1 MSAQVVL
8 NMTAANAV
16 LKELYTDQV
25 LQNEVYKNNPWMA
38 MIPKNTDFGG
48 KYKPIPIIIGTSQG
62 NSNTFANAQANQSA
76 ANLQSFFLTS
86 TSDYAIAQIDNRTML
101 SAKTDK
107 MAFIQ
112 TAKVLVDAAIRAATN
127 RAAFGLFGDGTGTIG
142 QIGTIVSGV
151 ITLSSS
157 QSVTQFEVN
166 QVLDAGTA
174 SGGTQWTAKGYVI
187 AVNRSTGTVTVS
199 TTLGGTAATPT
210 SWTNTNYLTT
220 DGDLNAK
227 MSGLQAW
234 LPTTAPTSSDSYY
247 QVNRST
253 DVTRLAGVQYDGSS
267 TGETIEETI
276 ISASSLIAREGGTPD
291 ILVTNFATYAALE
304 KSLGSKVQ
312 YVTAAMQDNPQ
323 IAFKG
328 IKVAGAN
335 TMIDVFP
342 DRSCP
347 GLKGFLLQKNTWAL
361 EGLGDVPMI
370 LKYGDGLDMLRVY
383 NADSSELRVGS
394 YGNVSCNAP
403 GYNGQLTFT
412 V

>member
-1 MSAQVVL
+1 MAVQTVL

-25 LQNEVYKNNPWMA
+25 LQNMVYKDNPLMA

-127 RAAFGLFGDGTGTIG
+127 RAAFAIFGDGTGTIG
-142 QIGTIVSGV
+142 QIGTISSGV
-151 ITLSSS
+151 ITLANA
-157 QSVTQFEVN
+157 QQVTQFEVN

-174 SGGTQWTAKGYVI
+174 SGGTQHAAKGYVI
-187 AVNRSTGTVTVS
+187 AVNRGSGTVTVS

-210 SWTNTNYLTT
+210 SWTNTNYITT

-227 MSGLQAW
+227 MSGLAAW
-234 LPTTAPTSSDSYY
+234 VPTTAPTSSDSFYG
-247 QVNRST
+247 VNRSS
-253 DVTRLAGVQYDGSS
+253 DVTRLGGIRYSGVT
-267 TGETIEETI
+267 TGETLEETI
-276 ISASSLIAREGGTPD
+276 IGASSLVAREGGRPNKL
-291 ILVTNFATYAALE
+291 ITNFATYAALE

-312 YVTAAMQDNPQ
+312 YVTEQMINNPV
-323 IAFKG
+323 ISFRG
-328 IKVAGAN
+328 IKVSGAN
-335 TMIDVFP
+335 TTIDVFP

-347 GLKGFLLQKNTWAL
+347 GATGYLLQMDTWAL
-361 EGLGDVPMI
+361 EGLGDIPMI

-403 GYNGQLTFT
+403 GWNAVITFT

>member
-1 MSAQVVL
+1 MAETVL

-25 LQNEVYKNNPWMA
+25 LQMMVYKDNPAMA
-38 MIPKNTDFGG
+38 LMPKNTDFGG

-62 NSNTFANAQANQSA
+62 NSNTFANAQANQTA
-76 ANLQSFFLTS
+76 ANLQSFLLTS

-112 TAKVLVDAAIRAATN
+112 TAKVLVDGAIRAATN
-127 RAAFGLFGDGTGTIG
+127 RAAFAIFGDGTGTIG
-142 QIGTIVSGV
+142 AISTISSGV
-151 ITLSSS
+151 ITLS
-157 QSVTQFEVN
+157 QAGSVTQFEVN
-166 QVLDAGTA
+166 QTLKAGTT
-174 SGGTQWTAKGYVI
+174 SGGTQHAAKGYVI
-187 AVNRSTGTVTVS
+187 AVNRGAGTVTVS

-210 SWTNTNYLTT
+210 NWTNSDSLTT

-227 MSGLQAW
+227 MSGFQAW
-234 LPTTAPTSSDSYY
+234 LPATAPTSGDSFYG
-247 QVNRST
+247 VNRST
-253 DVTRLAGVQYDGSS
+253 DVTRLGGIRYSGAT
-267 TGETIEETI
+267 TGETLEETI
-276 ISASSLIAREGGTPD
+276 ISASALVAREGGRPNKL
-291 ILVTNFATYAALE
+291 ITNFATYAALE

-312 YVTAAMQDNPQ
+312 YVTAEMVNNPV
-323 IAFKG
+323 IAFRG
-328 IKVAGAN
+328 IKVSGAN
-335 TMIDVFP
+335 TTIDVFP

-347 GLKGFLLQKNTWAL
+347 ALRGFLLQMDTWAL
-361 EGLGDVPMI
+361 EGLGDIPMI

-403 GYNGQLTFT
+403 GWNAQITFT
-412 V
+412 S

>member
-1 MSAQVVL
+1 MAQTIL

-25 LQNEVYKNNPWMA
+25 LQMMVYKDNPALA

-76 ANLQSFFLTS
+76 ANLQSFLLTS

-112 TAKVLVDAAIRAATN
+112 TAKVLVDGAIRAATN
-127 RAAFGLFGDGTGTIG
+127 RAAFAIFGDGTGTIG
-142 QIGTIVSGV
+142 QIGTIASGV
-151 ITLSSS
+151 ITLSNA
-157 QSVTQFEVN
+157 QQVTQFEIN
-166 QVLDAGTA
+166 QVLKAGTA
-174 SGGTQWTAKGYVI
+174 SGGTQHAAAGYVI
-187 AVNRSTGTVTVS
+187 AVNRSSGTVTVS

-210 SWTNTNYLTT
+210 SWTNTNYITT

-227 MSGLQAW
+227 MSGFQAW
-234 LPTTAPTSSDSYY
+234 LPSTAPTSSDSFFG
-247 QVNRST
+247 VNRSS
-253 DVTRLAGVQYDGSS
+253 DVTRLAGVQYSGAA

-276 ISASSLIAREGGTPD
+276 ISASSLVAREGGAPNKL
-291 ILVTNFATYAALE
+291 ITNFATYAALE

-312 YVTAAMQDNPQ
+312 YVTESMINNPV
-323 IAFKG
+323 IAFRG
-328 IKVAGAN
+328 IKVSGAN
-335 TMIDVFP
+335 TTIDVFP

-347 GLKGFLLQKNTWAL
+347 GYKGFLLQMDTWAL
-361 EGLGDVPMI
+361 EGLGDVPQI

-403 GYNGQLTFT
+403 GWNGQITFS

>member
-1 MSAQVVL
+1 MAETVL

-25 LQNEVYKNNPWMA
+25 LQMMVYKDNPWLA

-48 KYKPIPIIIGTSQG
+48 KYKPIPIVIGTSQG
-62 NSNTFANAQANQSA
+62 NSNTFSNAQANQSA
-76 ANLQSFFLTS
+76 ANLQSFLLTS

-112 TAKVLVDAAIRAATN
+112 TAKVLVDGAIRAATN
-127 RAAFGLFGDGTGTIG
+127 RAAFALFGDGTGTIG
-142 QIGTIVSGV
+142 AIGTISSGV
-151 ITLSSS
+151 ITLSVS
-157 QSVTQFEVN
+157 QSVAQFEVN
-166 QVLDAGTA
+166 QVLKAGTTA
-174 SGGTQWTAKGYVI
+174 GGTQHSAKGYVI
-187 AVNRSTGTVTVS
+187 AVNRSSGTVTVS

-210 SWTNTNYLTT
+210 SWTNSDSITT

-227 MSGLQAW
+227 MSGFQAW
-234 LPTTAPTSSDSYY
+234 LPSTAPTSGDSFYG
-247 QVNRST
+247 VNRST
-253 DVTRLAGVQYDGSS
+253 DVTRLSGVQYSGAT
-267 TGETIEETI
+267 TGESIEETI
-276 ISASSLIAREGGTPD
+276 ISASSLVAREGGRPSKL
-291 ILVTNFATYAALE
+291 ITNFATYAALE

-312 YVTAAMQDNPQ
+312 YVSESFINNPQ
-323 IAFKG
+323 IAFRG

-335 TMIDVFP
+335 TTIDVFP
-342 DRSCP
+342 DRNCP
-347 GLKGFLLQKNTWAL
+347 GLKGFLVQPETWAL
-361 EGLGDVPMI
+361 ESLGDVPMI

-383 NADSSELRVGS
+383 NADSSELRVGA

-403 GYNGQLTFT
+403 GWNGQITFT

>member
-1 MSAQVVL
+1 MAQTVL

-25 LQNEVYKNNPWMA
+25 LQNEVYRNNPWLA

-127 RAAFGLFGDGTGTIG
+127 RAAFALFGDGTGTIG
-142 QIGTIVSGV
+142 QIGTISSGV
-151 ITLSSS
+151 ITLANS
-157 QSVTQFEVN
+157 QQVTQFEVN
-166 QVLDAGTA
+166 QVLDAGTSA
-174 SGGTQWTAKGYVI
+174 GGTQWSAKGYVI
-187 AVNRSTGTVTVS
+187 AVNRSTGVVTVS

-227 MSGLQAW
+227 MSGLAAW
-234 LPTTAPTSSDSYY
+234 LPSTAPTSGDSFY

-253 DVTRLAGVQYDGSS
+253 DVTRLAGVNYDSTS
-267 TGETIEETI
+267 TGETIEEAI
-276 ISASSLIAREGGTPD
+276 ISASNLNAREGGRPD
-291 ILVTNFATYAALE
+291 TLITNFATYAALE

-312 YVTAAMQDNPQ
+312 YVTESMINNPQ
-323 IAFKG
+323 ISFKG
-328 IKVAGAN
+328 IKVSGAN

-342 DRSCP
+342 DRSCQAQT
-347 GLKGFLLQKNTWAL
+347 GWLLQKDTWCL

-383 NADSSELRVGS
+383 NADSSELRVGY

-403 GYNGQLTFT
+403 GYNSRITFT

>member
-1 MSAQVVL
+1 MATQTVL

-142 QIGTIVSGV
+142 QIGVIASGV
-151 ITLSSS
+151 ITLTQA

-166 QVLDAGTA
+166 QVLDAGTSA
-174 SGGTQWTAKGYVI
+174 GGTQWTAKGYVI

-247 QVNRST
+247 GVNRST
-253 DVTRLAGVQYDGSS
+253 DVTRLSGVQYDGST

-276 ISASSLIAREGGTPD
+276 ISASSFIAREGGTPD
-291 ILVTNFATYAALE
+291 ILVTNFGTYAALE

-323 IAFKG
+323 ISFKG

-347 GLKGFLLQKNTWAL
+347 ALKGFLLQKNTWAL

>member
-1 MSAQVVL
+1 MAQTVL

-25 LQNEVYKNNPWMA
+25 LQNEVYKNNPAFA
-38 MIPKNTDFGG
+38 MIAKNTDFGG

-76 ANLQSFFLTS
+76 ANLQSFFLTN
-86 TSDYAIAQIDNRTML
+86 TSDYSIAQIDNRTML

-112 TAKVLVDAAIRAATN
+112 TAKVLVDAAIRASKN
-127 RAAFGLFGDGTGTIG
+127 RAAFALFGDGTGTIG
-142 QIGTIVSGV
+142 QIGTIASGV
-151 ITLSSS
+151 ITLNNA
-157 QSVTQFEVN
+157 QQVTQFEIN

-227 MSGLQAW
+227 ASGFAAW
-234 LPTTAPTSSDSYY
+234 LPKTPPTSSDNFY

-253 DVTRLAGVQYDGSS
+253 DVTRLSGVQYDGSA

-276 ISASSLIAREGGTPD
+276 ISASELVGREGGQPTKL
-291 ILVTNFATYAALE
+291 ITNYATYTALI

-312 YVTAAMQDNPQ
+312 YVTESMINNPQ
-323 IAFKG
+323 IAFTG
-328 IKVAGAN
+328 VKVQGSN

-342 DRSCP
+342 DRSCQAFA
-347 GLKGFLLQKNTWAL
+347 GYLLQMDTWAL
-361 EGLGDVPMI
+361 EGLGDVPQI
-370 LKYGDGLDMLRVY
+370 LRYGDGLDMLRVY
-383 NADSSELRVGS
+383 NGDSSELRVGG
-394 YGNVSCNAP
+394 YYNVSCNAP
-403 GYNGQLTFT
+403 GYNSQITFT

>member
-1 MSAQVVL
+1 MAETVL

-16 LKELYTDQV
+16 LKELYSDQV
-25 LQNEVYKNNPWMA
+25 LQMMVYKDNPFLA

-112 TAKVLVDAAIRAATN
+112 TAKVLVDGAIRAATN
-127 RAAFGLFGDGTGTIG
+127 RAAFAIFGDGTGTIG
-142 QIGTIVSGV
+142 QISDITSGV
-151 ITLSSS
+151 ITL
-157 QSVTQFEVN
+157 QYPGQVTQFEVN
-166 QVLDAGTA
+166 QVLKAGTA
-174 SGGTQWTAKGYVI
+174 SGGTQHSAKGYVI
-187 AVNRSTGTVTVS
+187 AVNRGSGLVTVS

-227 MSGLQAW
+227 MSGLAAW
-234 LPTTAPTSSDSYY
+234 LPATAPTSSDSFYG
-247 QVNRST
+247 VNRSS
-253 DVTRLAGVQYDGSS
+253 DVTRLAGVRYSGAS
-267 TGETIEETI
+267 TGETLEETI
-276 ISASSLIAREGGTPD
+276 ISASSLVAREGGRPNKL
-291 ILVTNFATYAALE
+291 ITNFATYAALE

-312 YVTAAMQDNPQ
+312 YVSEAMINNPQ
-323 IAFKG
+323 IAFRG
-328 IKVAGAN
+328 IKVSGAN
-335 TMIDVFP
+335 TQIDVFP
-342 DRSCP
+342 DRSCQP
-347 GLKGFLLQKNTWAL
+347 LTGYLLQMDTLHL
-361 EGLGDVPMI
+361 EGLGDVPQI

-403 GYNGQLTFT
+403 GWNCNVTFT
-412 V
+412 A

>member
-1 MSAQVVL
+1 MAETVL

-25 LQNEVYKNNPWMA
+25 LQNMVYKDNPLMA
-38 MIPKNTDFGG
+38 FMPKNTDFGG

-127 RAAFGLFGDGTGTIG
+127 RAAFAIFGDGTGTIG
-142 QIGTIVSGV
+142 RIGTISSGV
-151 ITLSSS
+151 ITLANA
-157 QSVTQFEVN
+157 QQVTQFEVN
-166 QVLDAGTA
+166 QVLDAGTS
-174 SGGTQWTAKGYVI
+174 SGGTQHAAKGYVI
-187 AVNRSTGTVTVS
+187 AVNRGTGVVTVS

-210 SWTNTNYLTT
+210 SWTNNDYITT

-227 MSGLQAW
+227 MSGLAAW
-234 LPTTAPTSSDSYY
+234 IPTTAPTSGDSFY

-253 DVTRLAGVQYDGSS
+253 DVTRLAGIRYSGAS
-267 TGETIEETI
+267 TGETLEETI
-276 ISASSLIAREGGTPD
+276 ISASSLVAREGGRPNK
-291 ILVTNFATYAALE
+291 LVTNFATYAALE

-312 YVTAAMQDNPQ
+312 YVTESMINNPQ
-323 IAFKG
+323 ISFRG
-328 IKVAGAN
+328 IKVSGAN
-335 TMIDVFP
+335 TTIDVFP

-347 GLKGFLLQKNTWAL
+347 GLTGYLLQMDTWAL
-361 EGLGDVPMI
+361 EGLGDIPMI

-403 GYNGQLTFT
+403 GWNATITFT
-412 V
+412 A

>member
-1 MSAQVVL
+1 MAETVL

-25 LQNEVYKNNPWMA
+25 LQMMVYKDNPA
-38 MIPKNTDFGG
+38 LALIHKNTDFGG

-62 NSNTFANAQANQSA
+62 NSNNFTRAQANQTA
-76 ANLQSFFLTS
+76 ANLQSFLLTS

-112 TAKVLVDAAIRAATN
+112 TAKVLVDGAIRAATN
-127 RAAFGLFGDGTGTIG
+127 RAAFAIFGDGTGTIG
-142 QIGTIVSGV
+142 QISTISSGV
-151 ITLSSS
+151 ITLAYAG
-157 QSVTQFEVN
+157 QVTQFEVN
-166 QVLDAGTA
+166 QALNAGTS
-174 SGGTQWTAKGYVI
+174 SGGTQHAAIGYVI
-187 AVNRSTGTVTVS
+187 AVNRGTGTVTVS

-220 DGDLNAK
+220 NGDLNAK
-227 MSGLQAW
+227 MSGFAAW
-234 LPTTAPTSSDSYY
+234 LPATAPTSGDSFYG
-247 QVNRST
+247 VNRSS
-253 DVTRLAGVQYDGSS
+253 DVTRLGGIRYSGAT

-276 ISASSLIAREGGTPD
+276 ISASSLVAREGGRPSKL
-291 ILVTNFATYAALE
+291 ITNFATYAALE

-312 YVTAAMQDNPQ
+312 YVTESMINNPQ
-323 IAFKG
+323 IAFRG
-328 IKVAGAN
+328 IKVSGAN
-335 TMIDVFP
+335 TTIDVFP
-342 DRSCP
+342 DRSCQALT
-347 GLKGFLLQKNTWAL
+347 GYLLQMDTWAL

-403 GYNGQLTFT
+403 GWNAQITFT